1 MVGRS
6 KAPLFLLIGAAFL
19 TGAAVLAWFSSVAVL
34 ELVRV
39 GPASVTATIESRLL
53 GVARVSSKS
62 VEGLRSARLQSVR
75 AQDARSTTPDRLLFD
90 GASGPVDL
98 GYDQQL
104 FARDFAQID
113 AFFRDASRR
122 DLRLVSTGGGNEPLR
137 FLAAQ
142 VIVAGLGAIGAL
154 LLGMGFRALRPE
166 EGAPR

>member
-6 KAPLFLLIGAAFL
+6 KAPLFLLIGGAFL
-19 TGAAVLAWFSSVAVL
+19 AGAAVLAWFSSVAVL
-34 ELVRV
+34 DLVRT

-53 GVARVSSKS
+53 GVARVSSRS
-62 VEGLRSARLQSVR
+62 IEGVRSARLQGSR
-75 AQDARSTTPDRLLFD
+75 EPGSRSKTPDRLLFD
-90 GASGPVDL
+90 TGAGPVDL

-122 DLRLVSTGGGNEPLR
+122 DLRLSSTGGGNESFR

-142 VIVAGLGAIGAL
+142 LMVAGLGAIGAL
-154 LLGMGFRALRPE
+154 LLGMGFRALR
-166 EGAPR
+166 EGDGAKA